1 MTTDVRKKSNLVE
14 IAILLNV
21 NVFKVTLKVIYLAI
35 FELTLF

>member
-1 MTTDVRKKSNLVE
+1 VTTDVRNKSNLVE